1 MSFFIVAVALERNVL
16 AITILELLKG
26 AKYPHSNSDFMN
38 IVSEQGRSN
47 TEFLELSQTLSQVSR
62 ECSKF
67 KL

>member
-38 IVSEQGRSN
+38 ILVNKEDLILNS
-47 TEFLELSQTLSQVSR
+47 
-62 ECSKF
+62 
-67 KL
+67 